1 MTVHGSALHSA
12 LEERGQLSFIGVY
25 DVFSATLARRHFDG
39 IFVSGFSFAA
49 SHYGLPDI
57 GFIAWPDVVAFTR
70 RLRTVLPDAHIVV
83 DMDDGY
89 GDPEVAAQ
97 AALSL
102 EEAGASAIILEDQ
115 QRPRKCGHLGQKT
128 LLDLEV
134 YLEKLKRVLAARSN
148 LFVVARTDA
157 AEPDEMVRR
166 ALASADAGADGVLVD
181 GLESLDVIHA
191 VRSGSDLPIAF
202 NQIAGGRSRSRSC
215 TELREAGVS
224 MVIYSTP
231 CLFSAQAAI
240 DRDLAALSRG
250 DGVLPEP
257 GDGRV
262 GLRDCTTLLDENLT
276 RRYGR

>member
-1 MTVHGSALHSA
+1 MLGSALRSA
-12 LEERGQLSFIGVY
+12 LEDRGQLSFIGVY
-25 DVFSATLARRHFDG
+25 DVFSATVARRYFDG

-57 GFIAWPDVVAFTR
+57 GFIAWPDIVAFTR

-89 GDPEVAAQ
+89 GDPEVAAH
-97 AALSL
+97 AARSL

-115 QRPRKCGHLGQKT
+115 QRPRKCGHLDGKS
-128 LLDLEV
+128 LLDLET
-134 YLEKLKRVLAARSN
+134 YIEKLERVLSARSN

-157 AEPDEMVRR
+157 AEPEDAVRR
-166 ALASADAGADGVLVD
+166 ALASARAGADGVLVD
-181 GLESLDVIHA
+181 GLESLDVLGA
-191 VRSGSDLPIAF
+191 VRDGTDVPIAF
-202 NQIAGGRSRSRSC
+202 NQIAGGRSPGRSW
-215 TELREAGVS
+215 TELRQAGVS

-231 CLFSAQAAI
+231 CLFGAQAAI
-240 DRDLAALSRG
+240 GHDLAALSAN

-262 GLRDCTTLLDENLT
+262 GLKDCTTLLDENLA
-276 RRYGR
+276 RRYQR